1 MHREAE
7 TIAVIIDSAAEAA
20 NELQKHPV
28 KFHNAYVYK
37 LEHWIKFSRACDGAG
52 NGRVVPLLVKNNCR
66 KKLTGDKHEVF
77 EMKSTWRTH
86 ALVGFFDLIFLLLYY
101 LIRIVRTSPLKSLIN
116 NGSWARKKCLEWRCK
131 CDDPGLFLSSK
142 ELMVSSICYEMACG

>member
-37 LEHWIKFSRACDGAG
+37 LEHWIKFSCACDGAG
-52 NGRVVPLLVKNNCR
+52 NGRVVPLLLKNNCR
-66 KKLTGDKHEVF
+66 KKLTGQYHGHIKGYNVRNHGSILDGIQARPTLQSFLVSFLSCLEMAEHNKVIAMQAF

-86 ALVGFFDLIFLLLYY
+86 ALVGFFDLIFLFLYY
-101 LIRIVRTSPLKSLIN
+101 LIR
-116 NGSWARKKCLEWRCK
+116 
-131 CDDPGLFLSSK
+131 
-142 ELMVSSICYEMACG
+142 